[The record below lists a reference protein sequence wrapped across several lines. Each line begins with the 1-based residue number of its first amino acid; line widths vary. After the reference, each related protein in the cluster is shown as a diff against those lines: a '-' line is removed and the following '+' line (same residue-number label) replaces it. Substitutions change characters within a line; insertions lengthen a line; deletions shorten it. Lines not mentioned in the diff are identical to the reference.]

1 MSEKLKKIIKAVV
14 KFFAIIIGLFV
25 ILIVG
30 VLFIGSLLEYTVY
43 KLEFSHKMSYEE
55 YNAISD
61 CVEFGVCKD
70 GLEINDDGEKIIITK
85 EYCLKKNYEWI
96 EKSNACYK
104 R

>member
-1 MSEKLKKIIKAVV
+1 MSEKQKKILKTIIK
-14 KFFAIIIGLFV
+14 FLAIITGLFV

-30 VLFIGSLLEYTVY
+30 LVFIGNLLEYTFY
-43 KLEFSHKMSYEE
+43 KVEFSHKMSYEE

-85 EYCLKKNYEWI
+85 DYCLKKNYEWI
-96 EKSNACYK
+96 EKANACYM